1 MKLDRLGRDSIG
13 LEESMRR
20 YVRLLALALFSFSLS
35 AVIGCGRSGTNLH
48 EVKGKVEVDGKPA
61 GQALVFMHRKERNA
75 LTDPLPYG
83 TCEADGSFAI
93 ETPNVGKGVQEG
105 EYTITVYWPDMSK
118 PEDGNGQR
126 PDVLNGA
133 YEMAD
138 KSKITATVKA
148 GVNELPVMKLVPGP
162 PKARPASDKNNK

>member
-1 MKLDRLGRDSIG
+1 
-13 LEESMRR
+13 
-20 YVRLLALALFSFSLS
+20 
-35 AVIGCGRSGTNLH
+35 
-48 EVKGKVEVDGKPA
+48 
-61 GQALVFMHRKERNA
+61 
-75 LTDPLPYG
+75 
-83 TCEADGSFAI
+83 
-93 ETPNVGKGVQEG
+93 
-105 EYTITVYWPDMSK
+105 MSK

-162 PKARPASDKNNK
+162 PKARPVSDKNNK